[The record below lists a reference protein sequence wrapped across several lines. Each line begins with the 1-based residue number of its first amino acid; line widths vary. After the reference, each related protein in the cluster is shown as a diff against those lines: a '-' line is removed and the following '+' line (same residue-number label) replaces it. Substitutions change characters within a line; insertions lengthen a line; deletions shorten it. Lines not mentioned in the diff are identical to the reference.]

1 MNKGQKALAKTETIA
16 DQPSDGARRKR
27 GRGEGVRRAERVRE
41 IILDVAL
48 DSFSANGF
56 PGTSTRSIAKLAG
69 VQHSLVN
76 YHFENKEKLWIAAMH
91 RVLGQLVDQV
101 SQPANGA
108 EHSASD
114 QLRYF
119 IEGFSKY
126 AANSP
131 QVFRILT
138 QQSTQNSERLD
149 WLLEHYLRES
159 FQGITKLI
167 LDGQAEGKVIEGD
180 PGHIFFLILGC
191 IGTFFAAT
199 RGYSMLT
206 GKDPSSAAEMHRLI
220 SFICKIV
227 FK

>member
-1 MNKGQKALAKTETIA
+1 MARTEKVTA
-16 DQPSDGARRKR
+16 DQSNEDLGRKR
-27 GRGEGVRRAERVRE
+27 TRREGVRRSERVRE

-48 DSFSANGF
+48 DSFSASGF

-76 YHFENKEKLWIAAMH
+76 YHFDNKEKLWIAAMD

-101 SQPANGA
+101 NQPASDGGK
-108 EHSASD
+108 HSASD
-114 QLRYF
+114 QLRTF

-138 QQSTQNSERLD
+138 QQSTQNSDRLD
-149 WLLEHYLRES
+149 WLMDQYLRES
-159 FQGITKLI
+159 FQDITRLI
-167 LDGQAEGKVIEGD
+167 IDGQAEGKVIEGD

-206 GKDPSSAAEMHRLI
+206 GKNPSSAAEMHSLI
-220 SFICKIV
+220 SFICSIV